1 MPNANVRVQMRTKGS
16 AGGQKIVFYTPA
28 RNKRV
33 GVVNGA
39 ELDSTG
45 CPAVGGKIFMGDFG
59 YYTPSTGKVKHL
71 KTFKLAKELKATET
85 TVYFYGGDFD
95 HVLTTGT
102 ILMVAPATGT
112 TTGAGAAVTAVE
124 VTTLSGV
131 AGNVYKG
138 TITAGAFS
146 ANAVDANT
154 IFVEADKAHASTSL
168 PLVPTINCIFAFD
181 IYIDFPYAKSITDWG
196 KATYTTGLYYHET
209 LYKASVNI
217 PPYVET
223 LNKLSN
229 NDTLFEL

>member
-28 RNKRV
+28 RHKRV

-59 YYTPSTGKVKHL
+59 YYNPTTGKVKHL
-71 KTFKLAKELKATET
+71 KTFKLAKELKATDT
-85 TVYFYGGDFD
+85 SVYFYAGDFD

-102 ILMVAPATGT
+102 ILMIAPATGAT
-112 TTGAGAAVTAVE
+112 AGAGAAVSAVE
-124 VTTLSGV
+124 VTTLAGV
-131 AGNVYKG
+131 SGNVYKG
-138 TITAGAFS
+138 TITAAALS
-146 ANAVDANT
+146 ADTVAANT
-154 IFVEADKAHASTSL
+154 IFVEADKAHASTSV

-181 IYIDFPYAKSITDWG
+181 INIDFPYATSITDWG
-196 KATYTTGLYYHET
+196 KAVYTTELYYHET

-217 PPYVET
+217 PPYVEL

-229 NDTLFEL
+229 NATLFEL

>member
-28 RNKRV
+28 RHKRV

-59 YYTPSTGKVKHL
+59 YYNPTTGKVKHL
-71 KTFKLAKELKATET
+71 KTFKLAKELKATDT
-85 TVYFYGGDFD
+85 SVYFYGGDFD

-102 ILMVAPATGT
+102 ILMIAPATGAT
-112 TTGAGAAVTAVE
+112 AGAGAAVSAVE
-124 VTTLSGV
+124 VTTLAGV
-131 AGNVYKG
+131 SGNVYKG
-138 TITAGAFS
+138 TITAAALS
-146 ANAVDANT
+146 ADAVAANT
-154 IFVEADKAHASTSL
+154 IFVEADKAHASTSV

-181 IYIDFPYAKSITDWG
+181 INIDFPYATSITDWG
-196 KATYTTGLYYHET
+196 KAVYTTELYYHET

-217 PPYVET
+217 PPYVEL

-229 NDTLFEL
+229 NATLFEL